1 MIHNPQKRPPV
12 IDTPV
17 TSVTSYSTFFSS
29 QLILSPAKMGYEYIN
44 VTSCLA
50 TGIALTAAT
59 VLAVVARLAVAAQK
73 AIKSRDVRFS
83 KHLDDFFCLLALL
96 PTIGVST
103 VMIYGKIPLK

>member
-1 MIHNPQKRPPV
+1 
-12 IDTPV
+12 
-17 TSVTSYSTFFSS
+17 
-29 QLILSPAKMGYEYIN
+29 MGYEYIN

-50 TGIALTAAT
+50 TGISLTVVT
-59 VLAVVARLAVAAQK
+59 VLAVALRLGVAGQK

-103 VMIYGKIPLK
+103 VMIYGKIQPK